1 MEPHLV
7 CVGKQIVST
16 FSVLKNLQKLEK
28 MPKLNHFKCAAYRY
42 FDTGNIIPDKL
53 TILQCI
59 IKWPWTSRVSVLVNS
74 LSISWIH
81 FGFTIDI
88 MIFRQYGNLASLKLN
103 NGIIWIEFYVSQNVS
118 FVFLRIF
125 WWILEIFGYA
135 CCIHGSHR
143 ARWIG

>member
-28 MPKLNHFKCAAYRY
+28 MPKLNHFKCAAFIY

-59 IKWPWTSRVSVLVNS
+59 IKWPWTLRLRYHSSYYNFTSNS
-74 LSISWIH
+74 LSLSWFYYTKVFIWLFSNWTMDIWIH
-81 FGFTIDI
+81 
-88 MIFRQYGNLASLKLN
+88 
-103 NGIIWIEFYVSQNVS
+103 FYVSQNVS

-135 CCIHGSHR
+135 CCIHRSHR

>member
-28 MPKLNHFKCAAYRY
+28 MPKLNHFKCAAYIS

-59 IKWPWTSRVSVLVNS
+59 IKWTCTWRVSILLGITTPRLHSRIMDLVYK
-74 LSISWIH
+74 
-81 FGFTIDI
+81 
-88 MIFRQYGNLASLKLN
+88 IFLSLKLN
-103 NGIIWIEFYVSQNVS
+103 NEIIWIQFYVSQNVS